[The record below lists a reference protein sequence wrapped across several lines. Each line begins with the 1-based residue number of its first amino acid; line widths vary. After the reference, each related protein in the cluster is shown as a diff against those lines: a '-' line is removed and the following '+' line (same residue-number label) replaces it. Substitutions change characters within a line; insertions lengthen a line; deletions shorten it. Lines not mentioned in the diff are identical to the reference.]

1 MNTAIAKHRVK
12 GNMDITHSFTV
23 LLVED
28 SLSLGALYTEYLR
41 SEGAKVTH
49 VNHGVDALDELAQW
63 QPDLLVLDI
72 KLPDMSGMEI
82 LQKAQKE
89 CADTT
94 VIMITAHGTIDLAV
108 ESMKLGAFDFII
120 KPFDAKRLSITVRN
134 ALKQRQLVNLVSRYE
149 DSLPKAHYMGFI
161 GESLAMQTV
170 YKTIDCVAN
179 SKASAF
185 IVGESGTGKEVCA
198 QAIHN
203 AGRRR
208 DKPFIALNCAAIPKD
223 LIESEIFGHTKGAFT
238 GAVANRDGAATRANG
253 GTLFLDEICEM
264 DLELQ
269 SKFLRFIQTGIF
281 QRVGGT
287 KEEQVDVRFV
297 SATNRLPWE
306 EVKAGRF
313 REDLFYRLHVI
324 PIELPPLRARGKDV
338 LLLAQKL
345 LKEYN
350 AEEGKKFTSFSR
362 DVKRIL
368 KDYHWPGNVRQ
379 LQNIIRQIVVLNSS
393 SVVESNMLPPQLLE
407 PKAGMS
413 KKAATPISLIANKD
427 AREDTYPTSNVTG
440 NADDDSEGQEILVA
454 SVHSTHQPLDG
465 LIVSSEE
472 IIPLWLSEKQTIET
486 AIEYCNGNVPK
497 AAAMLDISASTIYRK
512 RQSWE
517 DMEKS
522 EVSS

>member
-1 MNTAIAKHRVK
+1 MEIK
-12 GNMDITHSFTV
+12 HSFTV

-28 SLSLGALYTEYLR
+28 SMSLGALYTEYLR

-49 VNHGVDALDELAQW
+49 VNHGEDALTELTIW

-72 KLPDMSGMEI
+72 KLPDMSGMDI
-82 LQKAQKE
+82 LQKVQTQYP
-89 CADTT
+89 DTT

-108 ESMKLGAFDFII
+108 ESMKSGAFDFII

-134 ALKQRQLVNLVSRYE
+134 ALKQRQLVNLVANYE
-149 DSLPKAHYMGFI
+149 NSLPKANYMGFI

-185 IVGESGTGKEVCA
+185 IIGESGTGKEVCA
-198 QAIHN
+198 QAIHH
-203 AGRRR
+203 AGNRR
-208 DKPFIALNCAAIPKD
+208 DKPFIALNCASIPKD

-238 GAVANRDGAATRANG
+238 GAIANRDGAATRAHG
-253 GTLFLDEICEM
+253 GTLFLDEVCEM
-264 DLELQ
+264 ELELQ

-287 KEEQVDVRFV
+287 KEEKVDVRFV
-297 SATNRLPWE
+297 SATNRIPWD

-324 PIELPPLRARGKDV
+324 PIELPALRGRGKDV
-338 LLLAQKL
+338 LLLAQKF

-350 AEEGKKFTSFSR
+350 AEEGKQFKSFSIEAKK
-362 DVKRIL
+362 VL
-368 KDYHWPGNVRQ
+368 QTYNWPGNVRQ

-393 SVVESNMLPPQLLE
+393 DIVDESMLPALFKPDSGSGQPQIKPIISIASANQTSAINSGESLAIDEQLSSKNLQSADLGKD
-407 PKAGMS
+407 KAE
-413 KKAATPISLIANKD
+413 A
-427 AREDTYPTSNVTG
+427 
-440 NADDDSEGQEILVA
+440 
-454 SVHSTHQPLDG
+454 
-465 LIVSSEE
+465 
-472 IIPLWLSEKQTIET
+472 IIPLWLSEKQTIEA
-486 AIEYCNGNVPK
+486 AIEQCNGNVPK

-512 RQSWE
+512 RQGWDE
-517 DMEKS
+517 LQGVVS
-522 EVSS
+522 ES

>member
-1 MNTAIAKHRVK
+1 
-12 GNMDITHSFTV
+12 MDITSSFTA

-28 SLSLGALYTEYLR
+28 SMSLGALYTEYLR
-41 SEGAKVTH
+41 ADGAKVTL
-49 VNHGVDALDELAQW
+49 VNHGEDALNELKQW

-72 KLPDMSGMEI
+72 KLPDMSGMDI
-82 LQKAQKE
+82 LDIVQKQYP
-89 CADTT
+89 DIT

-108 ESMKLGAFDFII
+108 DAMRAGAFDFLV

-134 ALKQRQLVNLVSRYE
+134 ALKQRQLVNLVAKYE
-149 DSLPKAHYMGFI
+149 SSLPKPHYMGFI

-198 QAIHN
+198 NAIHN
-203 AGRRR
+203 AGSRR
-208 DKPFIALNCAAIPKD
+208 DEAFVALNCASIPKD

-238 GAVANRDGAATRANG
+238 GAIANRDGAATRAHN

-269 SKFLRFIQTGIF
+269 SKLLRFIQTGVF

-287 KEEQVDVRFV
+287 KEEKVDVRFV
-297 SATNRLPWE
+297 SATNRAPWD

-324 PIELPPLRARGKDV
+324 PIELPPLRMRGKDI
-338 LLLAQKL
+338 LLLANKL

-350 AEEGKKFTSFSR
+350 KEEGKQFKGFSTEA
-362 DVKRIL
+362 KQCL
-368 KDYHWPGNVRQ
+368 KNYQWPGNVRQ
-379 LQNIIRQIVVLNSS
+379 LQNVIRQVVVLNDAATVELDMLPIQVTADLNIKRATQQAASS
-393 SVVESNMLPPQLLE
+393 ESHFSDVNNDSVVQGAIEV
-407 PKAGMS
+407 
-413 KKAATPISLIANKD
+413 ATPTTAS
-427 AREDTYPTSNVTG
+427 PTVA
-440 NADDDSEGQEILVA
+440 ADV
-454 SVHSTHQPLDG
+454 V
-465 LIVSSEE
+465 
-472 IIPLWLSEKQTIET
+472 PLWVTEKQTIED
-486 AIEYCNGNVPK
+486 AIAFCDGNVPK
-497 AAAMLDISASTIYRK
+497 AAALLDISASTIYRK

-517 DMEKS
+517 ELES
-522 EVSS
+522 RLTQES